1 MVKYGHS
8 RGWFNSR
15 IRSGIFEQ
23 VPALGTNK
31 VYLRVSEIEQYVRDH
46 PEEKEERSPKNEP
59 GAAA

>member
-1 MVKYGHS
+1 
-8 RGWFNSR
+8 
-15 IRSGIFEQ
+15 
-23 VPALGTNK
+23 LGTNK